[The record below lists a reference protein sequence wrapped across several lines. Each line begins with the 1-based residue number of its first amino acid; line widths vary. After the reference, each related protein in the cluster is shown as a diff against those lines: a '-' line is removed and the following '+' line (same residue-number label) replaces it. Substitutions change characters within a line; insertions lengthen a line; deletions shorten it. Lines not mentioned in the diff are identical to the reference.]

1 MCAPSP
7 PPPPDYAGAA
17 VAQGAA
23 NRDAAIA
30 TGRISN
36 PWITNPYGTRKVL
49 YNTDPN
55 AGPYSDVPSIV
66 EELSPEQQKIFDINQ
81 QGQEN
86 LATVGRDATARV
98 GGILGQDVN
107 FNRDLGTQ
115 AQGRQQVIDA
125 MMSRYDT
132 DLGRRKDQTA
142 SDLIA
147 RGIPRGSEA
156 WNREMELMDR
166 GRNDA
171 LQQATISA
179 DAKSM
184 DERRQAITELMAQRQ
199 TPLNEISALRSGS
212 QVAPLQFQP
221 YSGATVQ
228 PAPVFQGAVQQ
239 GNAQADAYNA
249 SAANSGNMIGGL
261 FKLGAAAI
269 PMFSDR
275 RLKSNVVRIGTHT
288 LGVGLYAYD
297 IFGRRD
303 IGVMAD
309 EVLTVRPAAVH
320 RHASGYLI
328 VDYGALT

>member
-7 PPPPDYAGAA
+7 PPPPDFAA
-17 VAQGAA
+17 QATAQGAA
-23 NRDAAIA
+23 NKETALAS
-30 TGRISN
+30 GRINN
-36 PWITNPYGTRKVL
+36 PWVTSPYGTRRVL
-49 YNTDPN
+49 YNTPT
-55 AGPYSDVPSIV
+55 GSPYDDVPSVV
-66 EELSPEQQKIFDINQ
+66 ETLSPEQQKIFDINQ
-81 QGQEN
+81 QSQQN
-86 LATVGRDATARV
+86 LATVGRDATTRI

-171 LQQATISA
+171 LQQATIAA

-184 DERRQAITELMAQRQ
+184 DERRQAITELMTQRQ

-212 QVAPLQFQP
+212 QVAPVQFSQGV
-221 YSGATVQ
+221 GANIR
-228 PAPVFQGAVQQ
+228 PGDFQAAGQAQY
-239 GNAQADAYNA
+239 GAQADAYNA
-249 SAANSGNMIGGL
+249 RVGQSNATMGALGT
-261 FKLGAAAI
+261 LGAAGLGAWGTAAAAGM
-269 PMFSDR
+269 MF
-275 RLKSNVVRIGTHT
+275 
-288 LGVGLYAYD
+288 
-297 IFGRRD
+297 
-303 IGVMAD
+303 
-309 EVLTVRPAAVH
+309 
-320 RHASGYLI
+320 
-328 VDYGALT
+328 